1 MGKGRKTLVLVIAK
15 LRKKYTL
22 KALLNYTKLAKSTYY
37 DALKKLSREDKYK
50 GLKTLI
56 HNICN
61 KNHGRYGYRRVTM
74 QLHKQGIKIN
84 HKVVMMLSDEP
95 DIKVYAGALGVRMLG
110 ANGKPAPES
119 IRFVFPYFA
128 C

>member
-1 MGKGRKTLVLVIAK
+1 MGKGRKTLVLVIDK

-37 DALKKLSREDKYK
+37 DALKKLYREDKYK

-61 KNHGRYGYRRVTM
+61 KNHVRYAYVEKLEQEVYQLRMENDLLKKWHALMKQWEKEGR
-74 QLHKQGIKIN
+74 H
-84 HKVVMMLSDEP
+84 
-95 DIKVYAGALGVRMLG
+95 
-110 ANGKPAPES
+110 
-119 IRFVFPYFA
+119 
-128 C
+128 

>member
-1 MGKGRKTLVLVIAK
+1 MGEVSRTLLLLIAK

-22 KALLNYTKLAKSTYY
+22 KALLNYTKVSKSTYY

-61 KNHGRYGYRRVTM
+61 KTHGRHGYRRVNM
-74 QLHKQGIKIN
+74 RLHKQGIKIN
-84 HKVVMMLSDEP
+84 HKVFMRL
-95 DIKVYAGALGVRMLG
+95 IK
-110 ANGKPAPES
+110 
-119 IRFVFPYFA
+119 
-128 C
+128 